1 MNGRYNRKE
10 GGFTLIEIAIV
21 VVIIGLL
28 LGGVLKGQELIRNA
42 RAHNI
47 ASQGSAVKAAIL
59 GFMDRYRAL
68 PGDYSRASVNIP
80 DMEEGN
86 TPCDLD
92 AQGAAITNQPAG
104 CVDKTSA
111 GYIAGDNGNG
121 DSRVG
126 NQPRDFTVD
135 PVVNWTTGSNARD
148 DRDHEIAQVWKHLA
162 RSGFISGQ
170 YDGETTGIDEAGWTC
185 PGATCM
191 ANVFQNGLFFLYDD
205 EQTGVTQAATGS
217 LNNQLWTGRGI
228 PVEMIAELD
237 RKVDDGEPSTG
248 SFRVG
253 VGFTNVHNTVDAPDI
268 VGLEGVGDACVRD
281 HAEETLTNGEPDG
294 NGVGGTWDVASHVT
308 NCGGVYS
315 F

>member
-1 MNGRYNRKE
+1 MNTSGLHKNEASGKK

-68 PGDYSRASVNIP
+68 PGDYSKAHVNIP
-80 DMEEGN
+80 DMIC
-86 TPCDLD
+86 TDD
-92 AQGAAITNQPAG
+92 
-104 CVDKTSA
+104 
-111 GYIAGDNGNG
+111 GNG

-126 NQPRDFTVD
+126 GQPDANTDTDFQQCPNDSALAANIANNIGRQV
-135 PVVNWTTGSNARD
+135 
-148 DRDHEIAQVWKHLA
+148 EIAQVWKHLA

-170 YDGETTGIDEAGWTC
+170 YNGDNAVVDEGNWTC
-185 PGATCM
+185 GGDTCLT
-191 ANVFQNGLFFLYDD
+191 NVYQNGLFFLYSD
-205 EQTGVTQAATGS
+205 EQAGVTSASDSS

-237 RKVDDGEPSTG
+237 RKVDDGEPTTG
-248 SFRVG
+248 SFKVG
-253 VGFTNVHNTVDAPDI
+253 TGFTDSANAAIVDVGDDCTIGYILEVVDASGI
-268 VGLEGVGDACVRD
+268 S
-281 HAEETLTNGEPDG
+281 TTS
-294 NGVGGTWDVASHVT
+294 GVGGAWDVASQVT
-308 NCGGVYS
+308 NCGGIYA